1 MSNPLARQVIEEI
14 AAYRRSTGVP
24 QYEIARRM
32 QTTQSHVSDIE
43 SLKNDPTWPI
53 LHRYLNAVGMRIVL
67 VPVVG
72 DSPDTG
78 DGGHAQHD
86 H

>member
-14 AAYRRSTGVP
+14 AAYRRSAGVP

-43 SLKNDPTWPI
+43 SLKKD
-53 LHRYLNAVGMRIVL
+53 RKS
-67 VPVVG
+67 VV
-72 DSPDTG
+72 
-78 DGGHAQHD
+78 
-86 H
+86 